1 MLQVTFNPAAP
12 GKFPAQLSLATN
24 DPLRPTVT
32 VTLSGLVAGFG
43 TPILQWGFDSTSGA
57 VTVPITDDSGAGHDG
72 TNLWNRTAATY
83 SDDIPSPLQTQHVTG
98 VGSVN
103 FATGST
109 ATISTTPDAPIA
121 TPDAIWAAGGL
132 TMEVWVKNPV
142 QAGQY
147 PGFALSFADM

>member
-1 MLQVTFNPAAP
+1 MKTHITSI
-12 GKFPAQLSLATN
+12 SLACLIALAG
-24 DPLRPTVT
+24 P
-32 VTLSGLVAGFG
+32 VAAD
-43 TPILQWGFDSTSGA
+43 TILQWGFDSTTGA
-57 VTVPITDDSGAGHDG
+57 VAVPITDDSGAGHPG
-72 TNLWNRTAATY
+72 IALFGNGAATY